1 MKRQALCFL
10 CATLPLFACQ
20 NTGSLGRR
28 VPVVL
33 AIHGGAG
40 TILPENMSA
49 SMEADYRAK
58 LEQALRAGY
67 AELEGGAP
75 ALDAVQAAI
84 LVMEDSPLFNA
95 GHGAVMTSAGTCEM
109 DASVMRG
116 DTGMAGAVAGVT
128 TTRHPILAA
137 RAVMEH
143 SPHVLLSGPGADTFA
158 REQGLEQVRNGFFR
172 TERRRLQLE
181 RWRERQNSASSLADP
196 WAAAPH
202 ERHGT
207 VGAVALDKQG
217 HLAAGTSTGGM
228 VGKLWGRIGD
238 SPIPGA
244 GTWAADHTCAVSG
257 TGWGEFFLRGTLAR
271 DVAALME
278 FAGYGLDRAATTVV
292 RTHLTDLGGT
302 GGVIALD
309 RQGRVSAPF
318 NTAGMYRGW
327 IDREGNVEVHLY
339 GPPTEDSNRP

>member
-1 MKRQALCFL
+1 MNSQALFLL
-10 CATLPLFACQ
+10 CALLPMAACQ
-20 NTGSLGRR
+20 NTTSSSRPT
-28 VPVVL
+28 PVVL

-40 TILPENMSA
+40 TILRKNMSA
-49 SMEADYRAK
+49 ENEAAYRAK
-58 LEQALRAGY
+58 LEEALRAGY
-67 AELEGGAP
+67 AMLDGGSE
-75 ALDAVQAAI
+75 ALDAVTAAI
-84 LVMEDSPLFNA
+84 LVMEESPLFNS
-95 GHGAVMTSAGTCEM
+95 GHGAVLTSAGTCEM

-128 TTRHPILAA
+128 TTRNPILAA

-158 REQGLEQVRNGFFR
+158 REQGLEQVPNEFFQ
-172 TERRRLQLE
+172 TDRRLQQLE
-181 RWRERQNSASSLADP
+181 KWRERKSATGSLSEAWEGKPD
-196 WAAAPH
+196 

-207 VGAVALDKQG
+207 VGAVALDREG

-238 SPIPGA
+238 SPILGA

-257 TGWGEFFLRGTLAR
+257 TGWGEFFMRGTIAR

-278 FAGYGLDRAATTVV
+278 FGGLDLEQAARRVV
-292 RTHLTDLGGT
+292 RTQLTEKGGT

-309 RQGRVSAPF
+309 GQGRVSAPF

-327 IDREGNVEVHLY
+327 IDQKGRVEVHLY
-339 GPPTEDSNRP
+339 APAATERR

>member
-1 MKRQALCFL
+1 MNSQALLLL
-10 CATLPLFACQ
+10 CALLPMAACQ
-20 NTGSLGRR
+20 NTMSSTRQA
-28 VPVVL
+28 PIVL

-40 TILPENMSA
+40 TILRKNMSA
-49 SMEADYRAK
+49 EKEAAYRAK
-58 LEQALRAGY
+58 LEEALRAGY
-67 AELEGGAP
+67 AMLDGGSE

-84 LVMEDSPLFNA
+84 LVMEDSPLFNS
-95 GHGAVMTSAGTCEM
+95 GHGAVLTSAGVCEM

-143 SPHVLLSGPGADTFA
+143 SPHVLLSGAGADTFA
-158 REQGLEQVRNGFFR
+158 REQGLEQVPNEFFH
-172 TERRRLQLE
+172 TDRRVQQLE
-181 RWRERQNSASSLADP
+181 RWRERQRSSGSLNEAWDARP
-196 WAAAPH
+196 D

-207 VGAVALDKQG
+207 VGAVALDRQG

-257 TGWGEFFLRGTLAR
+257 TGWGEFFMRGTIAR

-278 FAGYGLDRAATTVV
+278 FGGLELDQAAQRVV
-292 RTHLTDLGGT
+292 RTQLTERGGT

-309 RQGRVSAPF
+309 AQGRVSAPF

-327 IDREGNVEVHLY
+327 IDREGRLEVHLY
-339 GPPTEDSNRP
+339 GAAAPDPERL

>member
-1 MKRQALCFL
+1 
-10 CATLPLFACQ
+10 
-20 NTGSLGRR
+20 
-28 VPVVL
+28 
-33 AIHGGAG
+33 
-40 TILPENMSA
+40 
-49 SMEADYRAK
+49 ME
-58 LEQALRAGY
+58 E
-67 AELEGGAP
+67 
-75 ALDAVQAAI
+75 
-84 LVMEDSPLFNA
+84 SPLFNS
-95 GHGAVMTSAGTCEM
+95 GHGAVLTSAGTCEM

-128 TTRHPILAA
+128 TTRNPILAA

-158 REQGLEQVRNGFFR
+158 REQGLEQVPNEFFQ
-172 TERRRLQLE
+172 TDRRLQQLE
-181 RWRERQNSASSLADP
+181 KWRERKGATGSLSEAWEGKPD
-196 WAAAPH
+196 

-207 VGAVALDKQG
+207 VGAVALDREG

-238 SPIPGA
+238 SPILGA

-257 TGWGEFFLRGTLAR
+257 TGWGEFFMRGTIAR

-278 FAGYGLDRAATTVV
+278 FGGLDLEQAARRVV
-292 RTHLTDLGGT
+292 RTQLTEKGGT

-309 RQGRVSAPF
+309 GQGRVSAPF

-327 IDREGNVEVHLY
+327 IDQKGRVEVHLY
-339 GPPTEDSNRP
+339 APAATEQR

>member
-1 MKRQALCFL
+1 MKRQAVALLCVL
-10 CATLPLFACQ
+10 LPLAACK
-20 NTGSLGRR
+20 NTGTSSQR
-28 VPVVL
+28 VPVAL

-40 TILPENMSA
+40 TILPKNMSA
-49 SMEADYRAK
+49 SKEAAYRAK
-58 LEQALRAGY
+58 LEEALRAGY
-67 AELEGGAP
+67 ALLEGGSE

-95 GHGAVMTSAGTCEM
+95 GYGAVLTSAGTCEM

-143 SPHVLLSGPGADTFA
+143 SPHVLLSGAGADTFA
-158 REQGLEQVRNGFFR
+158 REQGLEQVANEFFH

-181 RWRERQNSASSLADP
+181 RWRERQDSSGSLHEA
-196 WAAAPH
+196 WAARPD

-207 VGAVALDKQG
+207 VGAVALDNQG

-257 TGWGEFFLRGTLAR
+257 TGWGEFFMRGTVAR

-278 FAGYGLDRAATTVV
+278 FAGLDLEQAARRVV
-292 RTHLTDLGGT
+292 RTQLTERGGT
-302 GGVIALD
+302 GGLIALD
-309 RQGRVSAPF
+309 GQGRVSAPF
-318 NTAGMYRGW
+318 NTPGMYRAW
-327 IDREGNVEVHLY
+327 IDREGRVEVYLY
-339 GPPTEDSNRP
+339 AAPSREPERP

>member
-1 MKRQALCFL
+1 MA
-10 CATLPLFACQ
+10 ACQ
-20 NTGSLGRR
+20 NTTSSSRPT
-28 VPVVL
+28 PVVL

-40 TILPENMSA
+40 TILRKNMSA
-49 SMEADYRAK
+49 ENEAAYRAK
-58 LEQALRAGY
+58 LEEALRAGY
-67 AELEGGAP
+67 AMLEGGGE

-84 LVMEDSPLFNA
+84 LVMEESPLFNS
-95 GHGAVMTSAGTCEM
+95 GHGAVLTSAGTCEM

-128 TTRHPILAA
+128 TTRNPILAA

-158 REQGLEQVRNGFFR
+158 REQGLEQVPNEFFQ
-172 TERRRLQLE
+172 TDRRLQQLE
-181 RWRERQNSASSLADP
+181 KWRERKGATGSLSEAWEGKPD
-196 WAAAPH
+196 

-207 VGAVALDKQG
+207 VGAVALDREG

-238 SPIPGA
+238 SPILGA

-257 TGWGEFFLRGTLAR
+257 TGWGEFFMRGTIAR

-278 FAGYGLDRAATTVV
+278 FGGLDLEQAARRVV
-292 RTHLTDLGGT
+292 RTQLTEKGGT

-309 RQGRVSAPF
+309 GQGRVSAPF

-327 IDREGNVEVHLY
+327 IDQKGRVEVHLY
-339 GPPTEDSNRP
+339 APAATEQR

>member
-1 MKRQALCFL
+1 MNSQALFLL
-10 CATLPLFACQ
+10 CALLPMAACQ
-20 NTGSLGRR
+20 NTTSSSRPT
-28 VPVVL
+28 PVVL

-40 TILPENMSA
+40 TILRKNMSA
-49 SMEADYRAK
+49 ENEAAYRAK
-58 LEQALRAGY
+58 LEEALRAGY
-67 AELEGGAP
+67 AMLEGGGE
-75 ALDAVQAAI
+75 ALDAVTAAI
-84 LVMEDSPLFNA
+84 LVMEESPLFNS
-95 GHGAVMTSAGTCEM
+95 GHGAVLTSAGTCEM

-128 TTRHPILAA
+128 TTRNPILAA

-158 REQGLEQVRNGFFR
+158 REQGLEQVPNEFFQ
-172 TERRRLQLE
+172 TDRRLQQLE
-181 RWRERQNSASSLADP
+181 KWRERKSATGSLSEAWEGKPD
-196 WAAAPH
+196 

-207 VGAVALDKQG
+207 VGAVALDREG

-238 SPIPGA
+238 SPILGA

-257 TGWGEFFLRGTLAR
+257 TGWGEFFMRGTIAR

-278 FAGYGLDRAATTVV
+278 FGGLDLEQAARRVV
-292 RTHLTDLGGT
+292 RTQLTEKGGT

-309 RQGRVSAPF
+309 GQGRVSAPF

-327 IDREGNVEVHLY
+327 IDQKGRVEVHLY
-339 GPPTEDSNRP
+339 APAATEQR

>member
-1 MKRQALCFL
+1 MNSQALFLL
-10 CATLPLFACQ
+10 CALLPMAACQ
-20 NTGSLGRR
+20 NTTSSSRPT
-28 VPVVL
+28 PVVL

-40 TILPENMSA
+40 TILRKNMSA
-49 SMEADYRAK
+49 ENEAAYRAK
-58 LEQALRAGY
+58 LEEALRAGY
-67 AELEGGAP
+67 AMLEGGGE

-84 LVMEDSPLFNA
+84 LVMEESPLFNS
-95 GHGAVMTSAGTCEM
+95 GHGAVLTSAGTCEM

-128 TTRHPILAA
+128 TTRNPILAA

-158 REQGLEQVRNGFFR
+158 REQGLEQVPNEFFQ
-172 TERRRLQLE
+172 TDRRLQQLE
-181 RWRERQNSASSLADP
+181 KWRERKSATGSLSEAWEGKPD
-196 WAAAPH
+196 

-207 VGAVALDKQG
+207 VGAVALDREG

-238 SPIPGA
+238 SPILGA

-257 TGWGEFFLRGTLAR
+257 TGWGEFFMRGTIAR

-278 FAGYGLDRAATTVV
+278 FGGLDLEQAARRVV
-292 RTHLTDLGGT
+292 RTQLTEKGGT

-309 RQGRVSAPF
+309 GQGRVSAPF

-327 IDREGNVEVHLY
+327 IDQKGRVEVHLY
-339 GPPTEDSNRP
+339 APAATEQR

>member
-1 MKRQALCFL
+1 MNSQALFLL
-10 CATLPLFACQ
+10 CALLPMAACQ
-20 NTGSLGRR
+20 NTTSSSRPT
-28 VPVVL
+28 PVVL

-40 TILPENMSA
+40 TILRKNMSA
-49 SMEADYRAK
+49 ENEAAYRAK
-58 LEQALRAGY
+58 LEEALRAGY
-67 AELEGGAP
+67 AMLDGGSE
-75 ALDAVQAAI
+75 ALDAVTAAI
-84 LVMEDSPLFNA
+84 LVMEESPLFNS
-95 GHGAVMTSAGTCEM
+95 GHGAVLTSAGTCEM

-128 TTRHPILAA
+128 TTRNPILAA

-158 REQGLEQVRNGFFR
+158 REQGLEQVPNEFFQ
-172 TERRRLQLE
+172 TDRRLQQLE
-181 RWRERQNSASSLADP
+181 KWRERKSATGSLSEAWEGKPD
-196 WAAAPH
+196 

-207 VGAVALDKQG
+207 VGAVALDREG

-238 SPIPGA
+238 SPILGA

-257 TGWGEFFLRGTLAR
+257 TGWGEFFMRGTIAR

-278 FAGYGLDRAATTVV
+278 FGGLDLEQAARRVV
-292 RTHLTDLGGT
+292 RTQLTEKGGT

-309 RQGRVSAPF
+309 GQGRVSAPF

-327 IDREGNVEVHLY
+327 IDQKGRVEVHLY
-339 GPPTEDSNRP
+339 APAATEQR

>member
-1 MKRQALCFL
+1 MKPQALFLL
-10 CATLPLFACQ
+10 CALLPMGACQ
-20 NTGSLGRR
+20 NTTSGTRQA
-28 VPVVL
+28 PVVL

-40 TILPENMSA
+40 TILRKNMSA
-49 SMEADYRAK
+49 EKEAAYRAK
-58 LEQALRAGY
+58 LEEALRAGY
-67 AELEGGAP
+67 ALLDGGSE

-84 LVMEDSPLFNA
+84 LIMEDSPLFNS
-95 GHGAVMTSAGTCEM
+95 GHGAVLTSAGTCEM

-143 SPHVLLSGPGADTFA
+143 SPHVLLSGAGADTFA
-158 REQGLEQVRNGFFR
+158 REQGLEQVPNAFFH
-172 TERRRLQLE
+172 TTRRVQQLE
-181 RWRERQNSASSLADP
+181 RWRERQKSTGSLSGAWDAQP
-196 WAAAPH
+196 D

-207 VGAVALDKQG
+207 VGAVALDREG

-257 TGWGEFFLRGTLAR
+257 TGWGEFFMRGTIAR

-278 FAGYGLDRAATTVV
+278 FGGLDLEQAAQRVV
-292 RTHLTDLGGT
+292 RTQLTERGGT

-309 RQGRVSAPF
+309 AQGRVSAPF

-327 IDREGNVEVHLY
+327 IDREGRVEVHLY
-339 GPPTEDSNRP
+339 EAAAPAPEGP

>member
-1 MKRQALCFL
+1 MKPQALFLL
-10 CATLPLFACQ
+10 CALLPMGACQ
-20 NTGSLGRR
+20 NTTSGTRQA
-28 VPVVL
+28 PVAL

-40 TILPENMSA
+40 TILRKNMSA
-49 SMEADYRAK
+49 EKEAAYRAK
-58 LEQALRAGY
+58 LEEALRAGY
-67 AELEGGAP
+67 ALLDGGSE

-84 LVMEDSPLFNA
+84 LIMEDSPLFNS
-95 GHGAVMTSAGTCEM
+95 GHGAVLTSAGTCEM

-143 SPHVLLSGPGADTFA
+143 SPHVLLSGAGADTFA
-158 REQGLEQVRNGFFR
+158 REQGLEQVPNAFFH
-172 TERRRLQLE
+172 TDRRVRQLE
-181 RWRERQNSASSLADP
+181 RWRERQKSTGSLSGAWDAQP
-196 WAAAPH
+196 D

-207 VGAVALDKQG
+207 VGAVALDREG

-257 TGWGEFFLRGTLAR
+257 TGWGEFFMRGTIAR

-278 FAGYGLDRAATTVV
+278 FGGLDLEQAAQRVV
-292 RTHLTDLGGT
+292 RTQLTERGGT

-309 RQGRVSAPF
+309 AQGRVSAPF

-327 IDREGNVEVHLY
+327 IDREGRVEVHLY
-339 GPPTEDSNRP
+339 SAAAPAPEGP